1 MKRIISLLL
10 SSIMACSLL
19 VSSAQ
24 TTVFDH
30 SVFSSLP
37 GYVSNTDDKSWRYEQ
52 YCESNSAGTYFGL
65 GFVTEQESGEELD
78 APWVWVE
85 YIEDDAAKVIT
96 GAAIKVD
103 GALYEYANL
112 DLAPDKSYATWNLGN
127 IGHDM
132 VNLLQNAQEI
142 EARVSFDN
150 QTAEFVLN
158 TADAGGIKQWAGS
171 ILSSNLYSLVDEQ
184 VLLAYDNA
192 YSQKAVIPTD
202 QGGFDYTQF
211 DALTGYKLDK
221 IDKIWR
227 YERFIEAEDDTL
239 YFGLGFVAD
248 GYMQGATNYPWAWV
262 EYRSARGDEPISMIK
277 ILADDTLFTFSD
289 LKVFD
294 GYSSWTLGKNASAI
308 ATQLAGAREIVV
320 KIYFAD
326 YTKDFS
332 FDEAQLEPLKSWG
345 SALDK
350 ARVFSLLDQQTLLD
364 FDELYKVTIE

>member
-1 MKRIISLLL
+1 MKRVISLLL
-10 SSIMACSLL
+10 SSIMTCSLL

-37 GYVSNTDDKSWRYEQ
+37 GYVSNNDDKSWRYEQ
-52 YCESNSAGTYFGL
+52 YCESDSAGTYFGL
-65 GFVTEQESGEELD
+65 GFVTEQVPGEEFD

-85 YIEDDAAKVIT
+85 YIENDAAKVIT

-112 DLAPDKSYATWNLGN
+112 DPAPDKNYATWNLGN
-127 IGHDM
+127 IGRDM
-132 VNLLQNAQEI
+132 VNLLQDAQKI
-142 EARVSFDN
+142 EATVTFDN

-158 TADAGGIKQWAGS
+158 ATDAGDIRQWAGS

-184 VLLAYDNA
+184 VLLSYDNA
-192 YSQKAVIPTD
+192 YSPKAVISPD
-202 QGGFDYTQF
+202 QGTFDYTQF
-211 DALTGYKLDK
+211 EALTGYKLDK

-227 YERFIEAEDDTL
+227 FERYVETEAEML

-262 EYRSARGDEPISMIK
+262 EYRNARGDEPISMIK
-277 ILADDTLFTFSD
+277 ILADDMLFTFSD
-289 LKVFD
+289 LKAFD

-308 ATQLAGAREIVV
+308 APQLAGAREMVV
-320 KIYFAD
+320 KIYFGD

-345 SALDK
+345 SALDG
-350 ARVFSLLDQQTLLD
+350 AQVFTLLDQQTLLD
-364 FDELYKVTIE
+364 FDKLYKVTVK